1 MPLIPLSFT
10 KDWTDPTD
18 FPTIE
23 TDEAKVRADM
33 QLLHNEVRDYI
44 NEDLIPTLEDEYAR
58 KEELDDIVAGISP
71 DLEACEE
78 ILSEM

>member
-1 MPLIPLSFT
+1 
-10 KDWTDPTD
+10 
-18 FPTIE
+18 
-23 TDEAKVRADM
+23 M

-44 NEDLIPTLEDEYAR
+44 NEDLIPTLDEEFAL
-58 KEELDDIVAGISP
+58 KEELDDIMAGISP